1 MSLFNLLNIQ
11 MEIIQSII
19 LGIVQGI
26 TEFLPISSSGHLVL
40 IPNIFGWEDQG
51 LAFDVALHWGTLFA
65 VLIYFRKDWMEILS
79 KSYLLKSI
87 KYQVSS
93 IKQNQNSSN
102 QSKNPLNLL
111 RRNEKTPP
119 LIRGGWGG
127 FSISNIQ
134 HLKFDPLF
142 IIIIATIPGVIAG
155 LLLSNY
161 AETVFRNPLIIAGTL
176 FLGAVLLFYS
186 DKTGAKKADFKNLSL
201 RMGIIIGLFQMLA
214 IVPGVSRSGIT
225 ITAALLLGLKRTD
238 AARFS
243 FLLSTPIILGAGIKE
258 FPSLLNSGLNIN
270 IFLGILVSAVSG
282 YLAIKY
288 MLKYLENRGYN
299 IFVGYRLALAIAILF
314 FML

>member
-1 MSLFNLLNIQ
+1 

-19 LGIVQGI
+19 LGIVQGV

-51 LAFDVALHWGTLFA
+51 LAFDVALHWGTLVA
-65 VLIYFRKDWMEILS
+65 VVVYFRKDWMKIFRE
-79 KSYLLKSI
+79 SYLLKSI

-93 IKQNQNSSN
+93 N
-102 QSKNPLNLL
+102 QSKNPPNPLFQRGN
-111 RRNEKTPP
+111 KKIPP

-134 HLKFDPLF
+134 HLKSDPLF

-155 LLLSNY
+155 LLLSSY

-176 FLGAVLLFYS
+176 SVGALLLFYS
-186 DKTGAKKADFKNLSL
+186 DKIGAKKTDLKNLSL
-201 RMGIIIGLFQMLA
+201 QMGIIIGLFQALA

-225 ITAALLLGLKRTD
+225 ITVALLLGMKRTD

-258 FPSLLNSGLNIN
+258 FPGLLNSGLNIN
-270 IFLGILVSAVSG
+270 ILIGVLVSAVAG

-288 MLKYLENRGYN
+288 MLKYLENKSYN

-314 FML
+314 FIL

>member
-1 MSLFNLLNIQ
+1 

-26 TEFLPISSSGHLVL
+26 TEFLPISSSGHLIL
-40 IPNIFGWEDQG
+40 IPHIFGWEDQG

-65 VLIYFRKDWMEILS
+65 VLIYFRKDWMEIFS

-93 IKQNQNSSN
+93 IKRIQNSKFKIQNQF
-102 QSKNPLNLL
+102 KN
-111 RRNEKTPP
+111 PP

-134 HLKFDPLF
+134 HLKSDPLF

-176 FLGAVLLFYS
+176 FFGAILLFYS
-186 DKTGAKKADFKNLSL
+186 DKTGAKKTDLKNLSL
-201 RMGIIIGLFQMLA
+201 QMGILIGLFQALA

-225 ITAALLLGLKRTD
+225 ITAALLLGLKRID

-258 FPSLLNSGLNIN
+258 FPSLLASGFNASILI
-270 IFLGILVSAVSG
+270 GVLVSAAAG

-288 MLKYLENRGYN
+288 MLKYLENRSYN
-299 IFVGYRLALAIAILF
+299 IFVGYRVALAIVIIFLMSF
-314 FML
+314 